1 MDDRA
6 STLSIREGHPL
17 VAARPFGPFEWM
29 IALRFLRGRRARR
42 PFSAFAVVC
51 FSGVMLS
58 VATLIVVMSVMN
70 GFHVELLNKIIGI
83 NGHAFLQPLDSPLTD
98 YEAVTQRVLKT
109 KGVTLA
115 IPMIEGAAGV
125 SSPYQ
130 QSGGLVRGIRGDDLA
145 RLPGIGANVRLG
157 TLEGFD
163 DGGGVAIGAKMA
175 QNLALRVGDNVSIL
189 TAKGA
194 ATPFGMAPRIKAYPV
209 VAIFQIGVSEFDNL
223 FVYMPLAEAQTFFNK
238 EGEASLI
245 EVFVDKPDD
254 MDEVRLRLDKAVE
267 RPMIIT
273 DWRERNKSFFDALK
287 IERNV
292 MFLILSLMVMVA
304 ALNIISGLIMLV
316 KDKGRAIAILR
327 TMGATRGA
335 IMRVF
340 LLTGCVVGVMGTVA
354 GLLVGVLVAR
364 NVEALRLFVNRTFSI
379 NAFDPNFYLLSRL
392 PSVVSTSD
400 VLVVG
405 SLALGFALIATVYPS
420 WRAARLDPVE
430 ALRYE

>member
-1 MDDRA
+1 
-6 STLSIREGHPL
+6 
-17 VAARPFGPFEWM
+17 M